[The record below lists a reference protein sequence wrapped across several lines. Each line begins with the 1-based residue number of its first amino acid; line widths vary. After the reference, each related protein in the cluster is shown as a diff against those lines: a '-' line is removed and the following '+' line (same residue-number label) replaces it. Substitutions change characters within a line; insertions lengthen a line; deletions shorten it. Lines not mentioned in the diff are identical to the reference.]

1 MKENFFQN
9 KFALITLLS
18 ACGIVAISMGLRQTF
33 GLFSDFFVKDLQC
46 TITQFGLAI
55 GIQMLMWGMF
65 APIFGAMA
73 DKIGGN
79 KVTIIAFV
87 FMALG
92 IYLLYSGPNT
102 GIFFQINLGLLVGI
116 GLGGTAISVQ
126 IGEVGKHFPNK
137 TRGMAIGIVVAMASI
152 GYFFSPMY
160 TKFALS
166 AFGWE
171 KTLQTFLYFI
181 IFGMIAGIFL
191 FPVKKNKIESPSIK
205 TQEQNNKIT
214 IKEQS
219 IGEALKEAFSH
230 KGFILLTFGFFVCGF
245 NITLVSAH
253 IPGYIQER
261 GFEAWT
267 AFAIL
272 SLIGLFNVFGTLSFG
287 YLSGKYSKKI
297 LLSILYFSR
306 GIVLILFLVL
316 PTSTYVAIG
325 FGILYGYLLLATI
338 PPTNGIISQ
347 VFGTKY
353 LAMLYGVVFFSHQI
367 GSFLGAYLGGYFF
380 DQYGSYDYAFYLSI
394 ALSFF
399 ATVVHLPIDEK
410 PLPRLATT

>member
-1 MKENFFQN
+1 MSQTKFFPS
-9 KFALITLLS
+9 KLALITLLS
-18 ACGIVAISMGLRQTF
+18 ACGIVAVSMGLRQTF
-33 GLFSDFFVKDLQC
+33 GLFSDFFIEDLQC
-46 TITQFGLAI
+46 TVTQFGLAI

-65 APIFGAMA
+65 APIFGALA

-79 KVTIIAFV
+79 KVTIIAFI

-126 IGEVGKHFPNK
+126 IAEVGKHFPNK
-137 TRGMAIGIVVAMASI
+137 TRGLAIGIVVAMASI
-152 GYFFSPMY
+152 GYFFSPIY
-160 TKFALS
+160 TKYALS
-166 AFGWE
+166 TFGWE

-181 IFGMIAGIFL
+181 VFGMLAGIFL
-191 FPVKKNKIESPSIK
+191 FPVKKE
-205 TQEQNNKIT
+205 KIT
-214 IKEQS
+214 GVNTRLNEQTIS
-219 IGEALKEAFSH
+219 EALKEAFSH
-230 KGFILLTFGFFVCGF
+230 KGFILLAFGFFVCGF

-272 SLIGLFNVFGTLSFG
+272 SLIGLFNIFGTLTFG

-306 GIVLILFLVL
+306 GIVLILFLAL
-316 PTSTYVAIG
+316 PTSTYVALG
-325 FGILYGYLLLATI
+325 FGILYGYLWLSTI

-353 LAMLYGVVFFSHQI
+353 LAMLYGLVFFSHQI
-367 GSFLGAYLGGYFF
+367 GSFFGAYLGGYFY
-380 DQYGSYDYAFYLSI
+380 DQYGSYDYAWYLSI
-394 ALSFF
+394 VLSFF

>member
-1 MKENFFQN
+1 MIKEKFFPS
-9 KFALITLLS
+9 KLALITLLS
-18 ACGIVAISMGLRQTF
+18 ACGIVAVSMGLRQTF
-33 GLFSDFFVKDLQC
+33 GLFSDFFVKDLQS
-46 TITQFGLAI
+46 TVTQFGLAI

-102 GIFFQINLGLLVGI
+102 GIFFQINLGLLIGI

-152 GYFFSPMY
+152 GYFFSPLY

-191 FPVKKNKIESPSIK
+191 FPVKKETSTSNNIKIN
-205 TQEQNNKIT
+205 EQT
-214 IKEQS
+214 IS
-219 IGEALKEAFSH
+219 EALKEAFSH
-230 KGFILLTFGFFVCGF
+230 KGFVLLTFGFFVCGF

-272 SLIGLFNVFGTLSFG
+272 SLIGLFNIFGTLSFG

-316 PTSTYVAIG
+316 PTSTYVALG
-325 FGILYGYLLLATI
+325 FGILYGYLWLSTI

-347 VFGTKY
+347 IFGTKY

-367 GSFLGAYLGGYFF
+367 GSFFGAYLGGYFF
-380 DQYGSYDYAFYLSI
+380 DQYGSYNYAWYLSI
-394 ALSFF
+394 GLSFF

>member
-1 MKENFFQN
+1 MTERFFQN
-9 KFALITLLS
+9 KLALITLLS
-18 ACGIVAISMGLRQTF
+18 ACGIVAVSMGLRQTF

-46 TITQFGLAI
+46 TVTQFGLAI

-79 KVTIIAFV
+79 KVSIIAFV

-137 TRGMAIGIVVAMASI
+137 TRGLAIGIVVATASI
-152 GYFFSPMY
+152 GYFFSPIY

-166 AFGWE
+166 EFGWE

-181 IFGMIAGIFL
+181 IFGMIAAIFL
-191 FPVKKNKIESPSIK
+191 FPVKKNIITSSNTK
-205 TQEQNNKIT
+205 TYEQT
-214 IKEQS
+214 IL
-219 IGEALKEAFSH
+219 EALKEAFSH
-230 KGFILLTFGFFVCGF
+230 RGFILLTFGFFVCGF

-261 GFEAWT
+261 GFELWT
-267 AFAIL
+267 AFVIL
-272 SLIGLFNVFGTLSFG
+272 SLIGLFNIFGTLTFG

-316 PTSTYVAIG
+316 PTSTSVALG
-325 FGILYGYLLLATI
+325 FGILYGYLWLSTI

-347 VFGTKY
+347 IFGTKY
-353 LAMLYGVVFFSHQI
+353 LAMLYGIVFFSHQI
-367 GSFLGAYLGGYFF
+367 GSFFGAYLGGYFF
-380 DQYGSYDYAFYLSI
+380 DQYGSYDYAWYLSI

-399 ATVVHLPIDEK
+399 ATIVHLPIDEK

>member
-1 MKENFFQN
+1 MEREKFFRN
-9 KFALITLLS
+9 RLALITLLS
-18 ACGIVAISMGLRQTF
+18 ACGIVAVSMGLRQTF
-33 GLFSDFFVKDLQC
+33 GLFSDFFVRDLE
-46 TITQFGLAI
+46 TTVTEFGLAI
-55 GIQMLMWGMF
+55 GIQMFMWGVF
-65 APIFGAMA
+65 APIFGFMA

-79 KVTIIAFV
+79 KVTIIAFI
-87 FMALG
+87 FFALG
-92 IYLLYSGPNT
+92 IYFLYAGPNT
-102 GIFFQINLGLLVGI
+102 GIFFQINLGLLIGI

-137 TRGMAIGIVVAMASI
+137 TRGLAIGIVVAMASI
-152 GYFFSPMY
+152 GYFFSPLY

-166 AFGWE
+166 EFGWE
-171 KTLQTFLYFI
+171 KTLQTYLYFI
-181 IFGMIAGIFL
+181 LFGIIAGIFL
-191 FPVKKNKIESPSIK
+191 FPVQKNNG
-205 TQEQNNKIT
+205 TNNKI
-214 IKEQS
+214 KVDEQT
-219 IGEALKEAFSH
+219 IGEALKEAFTH
-230 KGFILLTFGFFVCGF
+230 KGFILLAFGFFVCGF

-261 GFEAWT
+261 GFEVWT

-272 SLIGLFNVFGTLSFG
+272 SLIGLFNVLGTLSFG
-287 YLSGKYSKKI
+287 YLSGRYSKKM

-316 PTSTYVAIG
+316 PTSTYVALG
-325 FGILYGYLLLATI
+325 FGILYGYLWLSTI

-353 LAMLYGVVFFSHQI
+353 LAMLYGLVFFSHQI
-367 GSFLGAYLGGYFF
+367 GSFFGAYLGGYFF
-380 DQYGSYDYAFYLSI
+380 DQYGFYDYAWYLSI

-399 ATVVHLPIDEK
+399 ATIVHLPIDEK

>member
-1 MKENFFQN
+1 MTERFFQN
-9 KFALITLLS
+9 KLALITLLS
-18 ACGIVAISMGLRQTF
+18 ACGIVAVSMGLRQTF

-46 TITQFGLAI
+46 TVTQFGLAI

-79 KVTIIAFV
+79 KVSIIAFV

-137 TRGMAIGIVVAMASI
+137 TRGLAIGIVVATASI
-152 GYFFSPMY
+152 GYFFSPIY

-166 AFGWE
+166 EFGWE

-181 IFGMIAGIFL
+181 IFGMIAAIFL
-191 FPVKKNKIESPSIK
+191 FPVKKNIITSSNTK
-205 TQEQNNKIT
+205 TYEQT
-214 IKEQS
+214 IL
-219 IGEALKEAFSH
+219 EALKEAFSH
-230 KGFILLTFGFFVCGF
+230 RGFILLTFGFFVCGF

-261 GFEAWT
+261 GFEPWT
-267 AFAIL
+267 AFVIL
-272 SLIGLFNVFGTLSFG
+272 SLIGLFNIFGTLTFG

-316 PTSTYVAIG
+316 PTSTYVALG
-325 FGILYGYLLLATI
+325 FGILYGYLWLSTI

-347 VFGTKY
+347 IFVTKY
-353 LAMLYGVVFFSHQI
+353 LAMLYGIVFFSHQI
-367 GSFLGAYLGGYFF
+367 GSFFGAYLGGYFF
-380 DQYGSYDYAFYLSI
+380 DQYGSYDYAWYLSI

-399 ATVVHLPIDEK
+399 ATIVHLPIDEK

>member
-1 MKENFFQN
+1 MKENFFPSRT
-9 KFALITLLS
+9 ALITVVS
-18 ACGIVAISMGLRQTF
+18 ACLIVAVSMGLRQTF

-46 TITQFGLAI
+46 TVTQFGLAI

-65 APIFGAMA
+65 APIFGALA

-79 KVTIIAFV
+79 KVTIIAFCFV
-87 FMALG
+87 GLG

-126 IGEVGKHFPNK
+126 IAEVGKHFPNN

-152 GYFFSPMY
+152 GYFFSPIY
-160 TKFALS
+160 TKFALT

-171 KTLQTFLYFI
+171 KTLNTFLYII
-181 IFGMIAGIFL
+181 IFGMIAALFL
-191 FPVKKNKIESPSIK
+191 RGKVKEKKLSND
-205 TQEQNNKIT
+205 IT
-214 IKEQS
+214 TDNQTL
-219 IGEALKEAFSH
+219 GEAVREAFNH

-261 GFEAWT
+261 GFEIWT

-272 SLIGLFNVFGTLSFG
+272 SLIGLFNVFGTLTFG
-287 YLSGKYSKKI
+287 YLSGKYSKKL
-297 LLSILYFSR
+297 LLSILYFAR
-306 GIVLILFLVL
+306 GIVLILFLIL
-316 PTSTYVAIG
+316 PTSTYVALG
-325 FGILYGYLLLATI
+325 FGIFYGYLWLATI

-347 VFGTKY
+347 IFGTKY
-353 LAMLYGVVFFSHQI
+353 LATLYGLVFFSHQI
-367 GSFLGAYLGGYFF
+367 GSFLGAYLGGYFY
-380 DQYGSYDYAFYLSI
+380 DQYGSYDYAWYLSI
-394 ALSFF
+394 GLSFF
-399 ATVVHLPIDEK
+399 ATIVHLPIDEK
-410 PLPRLATT
+410 PLPRLAEI

>member
-1 MKENFFQN
+1 VIKEKFFQN
-9 KFALITLLS
+9 KLALITLLS
-18 ACGIVAISMGLRQTF
+18 ACGVVAVSMGLRQTF

-46 TITQFGLAI
+46 TVTQFGLAI

-65 APIFGAMA
+65 APIFGALA

-79 KVTIIAFV
+79 KVTIIAFL
-87 FMALG
+87 FFALG

-137 TRGMAIGIVVAMASI
+137 TRGLAIGIVVAMASI

-160 TKFALS
+160 TKFALTE
-166 AFGWE
+166 FGWE

-191 FPVKKNKIESPSIK
+191 LPVKKDKIASTNIK
-205 TQEQNNKIT
+205 TDEQT
-214 IKEQS
+214 IPD
-219 IGEALKEAFSH
+219 ALKEAFNH

-261 GFEAWT
+261 GFELWT

-272 SLIGLFNVFGTLSFG
+272 SLIGLFNIFGTLTFG
-287 YLSGKYSKKI
+287 YLSGKYSKKM

-316 PTSTYVAIG
+316 PTSTYVALG
-325 FGILYGYLLLATI
+325 FGILYGYLWLSTI

-353 LAMLYGVVFFSHQI
+353 LAMLYGLVFFSHQI
-367 GSFLGAYLGGYFF
+367 GSFFGAYLGGYFF
-380 DQYGSYDYAFYLSI
+380 DQYGSYDYAWYLSI

-399 ATVVHLPIDEK
+399 ATVIHLPIDEK

>member
-1 MKENFFQN
+1 MIKEKFFPS
-9 KFALITLLS
+9 KLALITLLS
-18 ACGIVAISMGLRQTF
+18 ACGIVAVSMGLRQTF

-46 TITQFGLAI
+46 TVTQFGLAI

-102 GIFFQINLGLLVGI
+102 GIFFQINLGLLIGI

-137 TRGMAIGIVVAMASI
+137 TRGLAIGIVVAMASI
-152 GYFFSPMY
+152 GYFFSPLY

-191 FPVKKNKIESPSIK
+191 FPVKKETSTSNNIKIN
-205 TQEQNNKIT
+205 EQT
-214 IKEQS
+214 IS
-219 IGEALKEAFSH
+219 EALKEAFSH
-230 KGFILLTFGFFVCGF
+230 KGFVLLTFGFFVCGF

-272 SLIGLFNVFGTLSFG
+272 SLIGLFNIFGTLSFG

-316 PTSTYVAIG
+316 PTSTYVALG
-325 FGILYGYLLLATI
+325 FGIIYGYLWLSTI

-353 LAMLYGVVFFSHQI
+353 LSMLYGLVFFSHQI
-367 GSFLGAYLGGYFF
+367 GSFFGAYLGGYFF
-380 DQYGSYDYAFYLSI
+380 DRYGSYDYAWYLSI

>member
-1 MKENFFQN
+1 MIKEKFFPS
-9 KFALITLLS
+9 KLALITLLS
-18 ACGIVAISMGLRQTF
+18 ACGIVAVSMGIRQTF
-33 GLFSDFFVKDLQC
+33 GLFSDFFVKDLQS
-46 TITQFGLAI
+46 TVTEFGLAI
-55 GIQMLMWGMF
+55 GMQMLMWGMF
-65 APIFGAMA
+65 APIFGVMA

-92 IYLLYSGPNT
+92 IYLLYSGPNS
-102 GIFFQINLGLLVGI
+102 GIFFQINLGLLIGI

-137 TRGMAIGIVVAMASI
+137 TRGLAIGIVVAMASI
-152 GYFFSPMY
+152 GYFFSPLY
-160 TKFALS
+160 TKFALT

-191 FPVKKNKIESPSIK
+191 FPVKKETSTSNNIKIN
-205 TQEQNNKIT
+205 EQTIT
-214 IKEQS
+214 
-219 IGEALKEAFSH
+219 EALKEAFSH
-230 KGFILLTFGFFVCGF
+230 KGFVLLTFGFFVCGF

-272 SLIGLFNVFGTLSFG
+272 SLIGLFNIFGTLSFG

-316 PTSTYVAIG
+316 PTSTYVALG
-325 FGILYGYLLLATI
+325 FGIIYGYLWLSTI

-353 LAMLYGVVFFSHQI
+353 LSMLYGLVFFSHQI
-367 GSFLGAYLGGYFF
+367 GSFFGAYLGGYFF
-380 DQYGSYDYAFYLSI
+380 DQYGSYNYAWYLSI

>member
-1 MKENFFQN
+1 MIKEKFFPN
-9 KFALITLLS
+9 KLALITLLS
-18 ACGIVAISMGLRQTF
+18 ACGVVAISMGLRQTF
-33 GLFSDFFVKDLQC
+33 GLFSDFFVKDLQS
-46 TITQFGLAI
+46 TVTQFGLAI

-137 TRGMAIGIVVAMASI
+137 TRGLAIGIVVAMASI
-152 GYFFSPMY
+152 GYFFSPLY

-191 FPVKKNKIESPSIK
+191 FPVKKEKSTSDGIKIN
-205 TQEQNNKIT
+205 EQT
-214 IKEQS
+214 IP
-219 IGEALKEAFSH
+219 EALKEAFSH
-230 KGFILLTFGFFVCGF
+230 KGFILLSFGFFVCGF

-272 SLIGLFNVFGTLSFG
+272 SLIGLFNIFGTLSFG

-316 PTSTYVAIG
+316 PTSTYVALG
-325 FGILYGYLLLATI
+325 FGILYGYLWLSTI

-353 LAMLYGVVFFSHQI
+353 LAMLYGLVFFSHQI
-367 GSFLGAYLGGYFF
+367 GSFFGAYLGGYFF
-380 DQYGSYDYAFYLSI
+380 DQYGSYDYAWYLSI

>member
-1 MKENFFQN
+1 MSQTKFFPS
-9 KFALITLLS
+9 KLALITLLS
-18 ACGIVAISMGLRQTF
+18 ACGIVAVSMGLRQTF

-46 TITQFGLAI
+46 TVTQFGLAI

-79 KVTIIAFV
+79 KVTIIAFI

-126 IGEVGKHFPNK
+126 IAEVGKHFPNK
-137 TRGMAIGIVVAMASI
+137 TRGLAIGIVVAMASI

-160 TKFALS
+160 TKYALS
-166 AFGWE
+166 TFGWE

-181 IFGMIAGIFL
+181 VFGMLAGIFL
-191 FPVKKNKIESPSIK
+191 FPVKKE
-205 TQEQNNKIT
+205 KIT
-214 IKEQS
+214 GANTRLNEQTIS
-219 IGEALKEAFSH
+219 EALKEAFSH
-230 KGFILLTFGFFVCGF
+230 KGFILLAFGFFVCGF

-272 SLIGLFNVFGTLSFG
+272 SLIGLFNIFGTLSFG

-316 PTSTYVAIG
+316 PTSTYVALG
-325 FGILYGYLLLATI
+325 FGILYGYLWLSTI

-353 LAMLYGVVFFSHQI
+353 LAMLYGLVFFSHQI
-367 GSFLGAYLGGYFF
+367 GSFFGAYLGGYFY
-380 DQYGSYDYAFYLSI
+380 DQYGSYDYAWYLSI
-394 ALSFF
+394 VLSFF

>member
-1 MKENFFQN
+1 MKEKFFQN
-9 KFALITLLS
+9 KLALITLLS
-18 ACGIVAISMGLRQTF
+18 ACGIVAVSMGLRQTF

-46 TITQFGLAI
+46 TVTQFGLAI
-55 GIQMLMWGMF
+55 GIQMLIWGMF

-92 IYLLYSGPNT
+92 IYLLSSGPNT

-191 FPVKKNKIESPSIK
+191 FPVKKDKIVSATTK
-205 TQEQNNKIT
+205 TAEQT
-214 IKEQS
+214 IP
-219 IGEALKEAFSH
+219 EALKEAFNH
-230 KGFILLTFGFFVCGF
+230 RGFMLLTFGFFVCGF

-261 GFEAWT
+261 GFELWT

-272 SLIGLFNVFGTLSFG
+272 SLIGLFNIFGTLTFG
-287 YLSGKYSKKI
+287 YLSGKYSKKM

-316 PTSTYVAIG
+316 PTSTYVALG
-325 FGILYGYLLLATI
+325 FGILYGYLWLSTI

-353 LAMLYGVVFFSHQI
+353 LAMLYGLVFFSHQI
-367 GSFLGAYLGGYFF
+367 GSFFGAYLGGYFF
-380 DQYGSYDYAFYLSI
+380 DQYGSYDYAWYLSI
-394 ALSFF
+394 VLSFF
-399 ATVVHLPIDEK
+399 ATIIHLPIDER

>member
-1 MKENFFQN
+1 MIKEKFFPN
-9 KFALITLLS
+9 KLALITLLS
-18 ACGIVAISMGLRQTF
+18 ACGVVAISMGLRQTF
-33 GLFSDFFVKDLQC
+33 GLFSDFFVKDLQS
-46 TITQFGLAI
+46 TVTQFGLAI

-102 GIFFQINLGLLVGI
+102 GIFFQINIGLLVGI

-137 TRGMAIGIVVAMASI
+137 TRGLAIGIVVAMASI
-152 GYFFSPMY
+152 GYFFSPLY

-191 FPVKKNKIESPSIK
+191 FPVKKEKSTSDGIKIN
-205 TQEQNNKIT
+205 EQT
-214 IKEQS
+214 IP
-219 IGEALKEAFSH
+219 EALKEAFSH
-230 KGFILLTFGFFVCGF
+230 KGFILLSFGFFVCGF

-272 SLIGLFNVFGTLSFG
+272 SLIGLFNIFGTLSFG

-316 PTSTYVAIG
+316 PTSTYVALG
-325 FGILYGYLLLATI
+325 FGILYGYLWLSTI

-347 VFGTKY
+347 IFGTKY

-367 GSFLGAYLGGYFF
+367 GSFFGAYLGGYFF
-380 DQYGSYDYAFYLSI
+380 DQYGSYNYAWYLSI
-394 ALSFF
+394 GLSFF

>member
-1 MKENFFQN
+1 MTERFFQN
-9 KFALITLLS
+9 KLALITLLS
-18 ACGIVAISMGLRQTF
+18 ACGIVAVSMGLRQTF

-46 TITQFGLAI
+46 TVTQFGLAI

-79 KVTIIAFV
+79 KVSIIAFV

-137 TRGMAIGIVVAMASI
+137 TRGLAIGIVVATASI
-152 GYFFSPMY
+152 GYFFSPIY

-166 AFGWE
+166 EFGWE

-181 IFGMIAGIFL
+181 IFGMNAAIFL
-191 FPVKKNKIESPSIK
+191 FPVKKNIITSSNTK
-205 TQEQNNKIT
+205 TYEQT
-214 IKEQS
+214 IL
-219 IGEALKEAFSH
+219 EALKEAFSH
-230 KGFILLTFGFFVCGF
+230 RGFILLTFGFFVCGF

-261 GFEAWT
+261 GFEPWT
-267 AFAIL
+267 AFVIL
-272 SLIGLFNVFGTLSFG
+272 SLIGLFNIFGTLTFG

-316 PTSTYVAIG
+316 PTSTYVALG
-325 FGILYGYLLLATI
+325 FGILYGYLWLSTI

-347 VFGTKY
+347 IFGTKY
-353 LAMLYGVVFFSHQI
+353 LAMLYGIVFFSHQI
-367 GSFLGAYLGGYFF
+367 GSFFGAYLGGYFF
-380 DQYGSYDYAFYLSI
+380 DQYGSYDYAWYLSI

-399 ATVVHLPIDEK
+399 ATIVHLPIDEK

>member
-1 MKENFFQN
+1 MKEKFFQN
-9 KFALITLLS
+9 KLALITLLS
-18 ACGIVAISMGLRQTF
+18 ACGIVAVSMGLRQTF
-33 GLFSDFFVKDLQC
+33 GLFSDFFVQDLQC
-46 TITQFGLAI
+46 TITEFGLAI

-92 IYLLYSGPNT
+92 IYLLSSGPNT
-102 GIFFQINLGLLVGI
+102 GIFFQINLGLLIGI

-137 TRGMAIGIVVAMASI
+137 TRGLAIGIVVAMASI

-171 KTLQTFLYFI
+171 KTLQTYLYFI
-181 IFGMIAGIFL
+181 IFGMIAAIFL
-191 FPVKKNKIESPSIK
+191 FPVKKEENNKSYINKLK
-205 TQEQNNKIT
+205 TQT
-214 IKEQS
+214 IP
-219 IGEALKEAFSH
+219 EALKEAFSH
-230 KGFILLTFGFFVCGF
+230 KGFILLILGFFVCGF

-253 IPGYIQER
+253 IPGYIQQR

-267 AFAIL
+267 SYAIL

-297 LLSILYFSR
+297 LLSILYFAR
-306 GIVLILFLVL
+306 GVVLILFLIL

-325 FGILYGYLLLATI
+325 FGILYGYLWLATI

-347 VFGTKY
+347 VFGTQY
-353 LAMLYGVVFFSHQI
+353 LAMLYGMVFFSHQI

-380 DQYGSYDYAFYLSI
+380 DQYGSYDYAWYLSI

-399 ATVVHLPIDEK
+399 ATLVHLPIDEK
-410 PLPRLATT
+410 PVMRLSTT

>member
-1 MKENFFQN
+1 MIKEKFFHS
-9 KFALITLLS
+9 KLALITLLS
-18 ACGIVAISMGLRQTF
+18 ACGIVAVSMGLRQTF
-33 GLFSDFFVKDLQC
+33 GLFSDFFVRDLQC
-46 TITQFGLAI
+46 TVTQFGLAI

-65 APIFGAMA
+65 APIFGAMS

-87 FMALG
+87 FFALG

-137 TRGMAIGIVVAMASI
+137 TRGLAIGIVVAMASI

-160 TKFALS
+160 TKYALT

-191 FPVKKNKIESPSIK
+191 FPVRK
-205 TQEQNNKIT
+205 
-214 IKEQS
+214 IKETSDKEMIQKKQT
-219 IGEALKEAFSH
+219 IGEALKEAFNH

-261 GFEAWT
+261 GFETWT

-316 PTSTYVAIG
+316 PTSSYVALG
-325 FGILYGYLLLATI
+325 FGILYGFLWLSTI

-380 DQYGSYDYAFYLSI
+380 DNYGSYDYAFYLSI
-394 ALSFF
+394 ILSFL
-399 ATVVHLPIDEK
+399 ATLVHLPIDER
-410 PLPRLATT
+410 PLPRFATT

>member
-1 MKENFFQN
+1 MKEKFFQN
-9 KFALITLLS
+9 RIALVTLLS
-18 ACGIVAISMGLRQTF
+18 ACGIVAVSMGLRQTF

-55 GIQMLMWGMF
+55 GLQMLMWGMF

-79 KVTIIAFV
+79 KVTIIAFA

-137 TRGMAIGIVVAMASI
+137 TRGLAIGIVVAMASI
-152 GYFFSPMY
+152 GYFFSPLY

-166 AFGWE
+166 EFGWE
-171 KTLQTFLYFI
+171 KTLQTYLYFI

-191 FPVKKNKIESPSIK
+191 FPVKKDKNTSGKVIVD
-205 TQEQNNKIT
+205 EQT
-214 IKEQS
+214 IP
-219 IGEALKEAFSH
+219 EALKEAFTH
-230 KGFILLTFGFFVCGF
+230 RGFILLTLGFFVCGF

-261 GFEAWT
+261 GFEVWT

-272 SLIGLFNVFGTLSFG
+272 SLIGLFNIFGTLSFG

-306 GIVLILFLVL
+306 GIVLILFLFL
-316 PTSTYVAIG
+316 PTSTYVALG
-325 FGILYGYLLLATI
+325 FGIIYGFLWLSTI
-338 PPTNGIISQ
+338 PPTNGIVSQ
-347 VFGTKY
+347 IFGTKY

-380 DQYGSYDYAFYLSI
+380 DKYGSYDYAFYLSI
-394 ALSFF
+394 GLSFF
-399 ATVVHLPIDEK
+399 ATLVHLPIDEK
-410 PLPRLATT
+410 PVMRISVV

>member
-1 MKENFFQN
+1 MIKEKFFQS
-9 KFALITLLS
+9 KLALITLLS
-18 ACGIVAISMGLRQTF
+18 ACGVVAISMGLRQTF
-33 GLFSDFFVKDLQC
+33 GLFSDFFVNDLQC
-46 TITQFGLAI
+46 DRITQFGLAI

-137 TRGMAIGIVVAMASI
+137 TRGLAIGIVVAMASI
-152 GYFFSPMY
+152 GYFFSPLY

-191 FPVKKNKIESPSIK
+191 FPVKKDND
-205 TQEQNNKIT
+205 N
-214 IKEQS
+214 
-219 IGEALKEAFSH
+219 
-230 KGFILLTFGFFVCGF
+230 
-245 NITLVSAH
+245 
-253 IPGYIQER
+253 
-261 GFEAWT
+261 
-267 AFAIL
+267 
-272 SLIGLFNVFGTLSFG
+272 
-287 YLSGKYSKKI
+287 
-297 LLSILYFSR
+297 
-306 GIVLILFLVL
+306 
-316 PTSTYVAIG
+316 
-325 FGILYGYLLLATI
+325 
-338 PPTNGIISQ
+338 Q
-347 VFGTKY
+347 V
-353 LAMLYGVVFFSHQI
+353 
-367 GSFLGAYLGGYFF
+367 
-380 DQYGSYDYAFYLSI
+380 
-394 ALSFF
+394 
-399 ATVVHLPIDEK
+399 
-410 PLPRLATT
+410 R

>member
-1 MKENFFQN
+1 VIKEKFFPSTL
-9 KFALITLLS
+9 ALITLLS
-18 ACGIVAISMGLRQTF
+18 ACGIVAVSMGLRQTF
-33 GLFSDFFVKDLQC
+33 GLFSDFFVKDLQS
-46 TITQFGLAI
+46 TVTEFGLAI

-102 GIFFQINLGLLVGI
+102 GIFFQINLGLLIGI

-137 TRGMAIGIVVAMASI
+137 TRGLAIGIVVAMASI
-152 GYFFSPMY
+152 GYFFSPLY
-160 TKFALS
+160 TKFALT

-191 FPVKKNKIESPSIK
+191 FPVKKETSTSNNIKIN
-205 TQEQNNKIT
+205 EQT
-214 IKEQS
+214 IP
-219 IGEALKEAFSH
+219 EALKEAFSH
-230 KGFILLTFGFFVCGF
+230 KGFVLLTFGFFVCGF

-272 SLIGLFNVFGTLSFG
+272 SLIGLFNIFGTLSFG

-316 PTSTYVAIG
+316 PTSTYVALG
-325 FGILYGYLLLATI
+325 FGIIYGYLWLSTI

-353 LAMLYGVVFFSHQI
+353 LSMLYGLVFFSHQI
-367 GSFLGAYLGGYFF
+367 GSFFGAYLGGYFF
-380 DQYGSYDYAFYLSI
+380 DQYGSYDYAWYLSI

>member
-1 MKENFFQN
+1 MEKEKFFRN
-9 KFALITLLS
+9 RLALITLLS
-18 ACGIVAISMGLRQTF
+18 ACGIVAVSMGLRQTF
-33 GLFSDFFVKDLQC
+33 GLFSDFFVRDLQA
-46 TITQFGLAI
+46 TVTEFGLAI
-55 GIQMLMWGMF
+55 GIQMLMWGVF

-79 KVTIIAFV
+79 KVTIIAFI
-87 FMALG
+87 FFALG
-92 IYLLYSGPNT
+92 IYFLYAGPNT
-102 GIFFQINLGLLVGI
+102 GIFFQINLGLLIGI

-137 TRGMAIGIVVAMASI
+137 TRGLAIGIVVAMASI
-152 GYFFSPMY
+152 GYFFSPLY

-166 AFGWE
+166 EFGWE
-171 KTLQTFLYFI
+171 KTLQTYLYFI
-181 IFGMIAGIFL
+181 FFGIVAGIFL
-191 FPVKKNKIESPSIK
+191 FPVKKNNG
-205 TQEQNNKIT
+205 TNNKI
-214 IKEQS
+214 KVDEQT
-219 IGEALKEAFSH
+219 IGEALKEAFNH
-230 KGFILLTFGFFVCGF
+230 KGFILLAFGFFVCGF
-245 NITLVSAH
+245 NITLVAAH

-272 SLIGLFNVFGTLSFG
+272 SLIGLFNVFGTLTFG

-306 GIVLILFLVL
+306 AIIMITFLLL
-316 PTSTYVAIG
+316 PPSTYVALG
-325 FGILYGYLLLATI
+325 FGMVFGFLWLATI

-347 VFGTKY
+347 IFGTKY

-380 DQYGSYDYAFYLSI
+380 DQYGSYDYAFYVSI
-394 ALSFF
+394 GLAFF
-399 ATVVHLPIDEK
+399 ATLVHLPIDEK
-410 PLPRLATT
+410 PVMRLSSTQEV

>member
-1 MKENFFQN
+1 MIKEKFFPN
-9 KFALITLLS
+9 KLALITLLS
-18 ACGIVAISMGLRQTF
+18 ACGVVAISMGLRQTF
-33 GLFSDFFVKDLQC
+33 GLFSDFFVKDLQS
-46 TITQFGLAI
+46 TVTQFGLAI

-102 GIFFQINLGLLVGI
+102 GIFFTINLGLLVGI

-126 IGEVGKHFPNK
+126 IGEVGKHFTNK
-137 TRGMAIGIVVAMASI
+137 TRGLAIGIVVAMASI
-152 GYFFSPMY
+152 GYFFSPLY

-191 FPVKKNKIESPSIK
+191 FPVKKEKSTSDGIKIN
-205 TQEQNNKIT
+205 EQT
-214 IKEQS
+214 IP
-219 IGEALKEAFSH
+219 EALKEAFSH
-230 KGFILLTFGFFVCGF
+230 KGFILLSFGFFVCGF

-272 SLIGLFNVFGTLSFG
+272 SLIGLFNIFGTLSFG

-316 PTSTYVAIG
+316 PTSTYVALG
-325 FGILYGYLLLATI
+325 FGILYGYLWLSTI

-353 LAMLYGVVFFSHQI
+353 LAMLYGLVFFSHQI
-367 GSFLGAYLGGYFF
+367 GSFFGAYLGGYFY
-380 DQYGSYDYAFYLSI
+380 DQYGSYDYAWYLSI

-399 ATVVHLPIDEK
+399 ATIVHLPIDEK
-410 PLPRLATT
+410 PLPRLATA

>member
-1 MKENFFQN
+1 MIKEKFFPN
-9 KFALITLLS
+9 KLALITLLS
-18 ACGIVAISMGLRQTF
+18 ACGVVAISMGLRQTF
-33 GLFSDFFVKDLQC
+33 GLFSDFFVKDLQS
-46 TITQFGLAI
+46 TVTQFGLAI

-137 TRGMAIGIVVAMASI
+137 TRGLAIGIVVAMASI
-152 GYFFSPMY
+152 GYFFSPLY

-191 FPVKKNKIESPSIK
+191 FPVKKEKSTSDGIKIN
-205 TQEQNNKIT
+205 EQT
-214 IKEQS
+214 IP
-219 IGEALKEAFSH
+219 EALKEAFSH
-230 KGFILLTFGFFVCGF
+230 KGFILLSFGFFVCGF

-272 SLIGLFNVFGTLSFG
+272 SLIGLFNIFGTLSFG

-297 LLSILYFSR
+297 LLSILYFAR

-316 PTSTYVAIG
+316 PTSTYVALG
-325 FGILYGYLLLATI
+325 FGILYGYLWLSTI

-353 LAMLYGVVFFSHQI
+353 LAMLYGLVFFSHQI
-367 GSFLGAYLGGYFF
+367 GSFFGAFLGGYFF
-380 DQYGSYDYAFYLSI
+380 DQYGSYDYAWYLSI
-394 ALSFF
+394 GLSFF
-399 ATVVHLPIDEK
+399 ATLVHLPIDEK
-410 PLPRLATT
+410 PLLRLSTT

>member
-1 MKENFFQN
+1 MIKEKFFPSTL
-9 KFALITLLS
+9 ALITLLS
-18 ACGIVAISMGLRQTF
+18 ACGIVAISMGIRQTF
-33 GLFSDFFVKDLQC
+33 GLFSDVFVKDLQS
-46 TITQFGLAI
+46 TVTQFGLAI
-55 GIQMLMWGMF
+55 GIQMLLWGMF

-137 TRGMAIGIVVAMASI
+137 TRGLAIGIVVAMASI
-152 GYFFSPMY
+152 GYFFSPLY
-160 TKFALS
+160 TKFALT

-191 FPVKKNKIESPSIK
+191 FPVKKETSTSNNIKIN
-205 TQEQNNKIT
+205 EQT
-214 IKEQS
+214 IS
-219 IGEALKEAFSH
+219 EALKEAFSH
-230 KGFILLTFGFFVCGF
+230 KGFVLLTFGFFVCGF

-272 SLIGLFNVFGTLSFG
+272 SLIGLFNIFGTLSFG

-316 PTSTYVAIG
+316 PTSTYVALG
-325 FGILYGYLLLATI
+325 FGIIYGYLWLSTI

-353 LAMLYGVVFFSHQI
+353 LSMLYGLVFFSHQI
-367 GSFLGAYLGGYFF
+367 GSFFGAYLGGYFF
-380 DQYGSYDYAFYLSI
+380 DQYGSYDYAWYLSI

>member
-1 MKENFFQN
+1 MKEKFFQN
-9 KFALITLLS
+9 KLALITLLS
-18 ACGIVAISMGLRQTF
+18 ACGIVAVSMGLRQTF
-33 GLFSDFFVKDLQC
+33 GLFSDFFVRDLEC
-46 TITQFGLAI
+46 TVTQFGLAI

-137 TRGMAIGIVVAMASI
+137 TRGLAIGIVVAMASI

-191 FPVKKNKIESPSIK
+191 FPVKKE
-205 TQEQNNKIT
+205 KIT
-214 IKEQS
+214 SDTVKKNEQT
-219 IGEALKEAFSH
+219 IPEALKEAFNH
-230 KGFILLTFGFFVCGF
+230 RGFILLTFGFFVCGF

-261 GFEAWT
+261 GFELWT

-272 SLIGLFNVFGTLSFG
+272 SLIGLFNIFGTLTFG

-316 PTSTYVAIG
+316 PTSTYVALG
-325 FGILYGYLLLATI
+325 FGILYGYLWLSTI

-353 LAMLYGVVFFSHQI
+353 LAMLYGLVFFSHQI
-367 GSFLGAYLGGYFF
+367 GSFFGAYLGGYFY
-380 DQYGSYDYAFYLSI
+380 DQYGSYDYAWYLSI
-394 ALSFF
+394 VLSFF

-410 PLPRLATT
+410 PLPILATT

>member
-1 MKENFFQN
+1 MKEKFFQN
-9 KFALITLLS
+9 KLALITLLS
-18 ACGIVAISMGLRQTF
+18 ACGIVAVSMGLRQTF

-55 GIQMLMWGMF
+55 GIQMLIWGMF
-65 APIFGAMA
+65 APIFGAIA

-79 KVTIIAFV
+79 KVTIIAFL
-87 FMALG
+87 FFALG

-102 GIFFQINLGLLVGI
+102 GIFFQINLGLLIGI

-126 IGEVGKHFPNK
+126 IGEVGRHFPNK
-137 TRGMAIGIVVAMASI
+137 TRSMAVGIVVAMASI

-166 AFGWE
+166 SFGWE
-171 KTLQTFLYFI
+171 KTLQSFLFFI
-181 IFGMIAGIFL
+181 VFGMIIAIFL
-191 FPVKKNKIESPSIK
+191 FPVKKEKNLIDKSKS
-205 TQEQNNKIT
+205 
-214 IKEQS
+214 KEQT
-219 IGEALKEAFSH
+219 IPEALKEAFNH

-253 IPGYIQER
+253 VPGYIQER

-272 SLIGLFNVFGTLSFG
+272 SLIGLFNVFGTLTFG
-287 YLSGKYSKKI
+287 YLSGKFSKKI

-316 PTSTYVAIG
+316 PTSSYVALG
-325 FGILYGYLLLATI
+325 FGMLYGYLWLSTI
-338 PPTNGIISQ
+338 PPTSGIIAQ
-347 VFGTKY
+347 VFGTQY
-353 LAMLYGVVFFSHQI
+353 SSMLYGVVFFSHQI
-367 GSFLGAYLGGYFF
+367 GSFFGAYLGGYFF
-380 DQYGSYDYAFYLSI
+380 DQYGSYDYAWYLSI
-394 ALSFF
+394 GLSFL
-399 ATVVHLPIDEK
+399 ATIVHLPIDEK

>member
-1 MKENFFQN
+1 MIKEKFFPSTL
-9 KFALITLLS
+9 ALITLLS
-18 ACGIVAISMGLRQTF
+18 ACGIVAISMGIRQTF
-33 GLFSDFFVKDLQC
+33 GLFSDFFVKDLQS
-46 TITQFGLAI
+46 TATQFGLAI
-55 GIQMLMWGMF
+55 GIQMLFWGMF

-102 GIFFQINLGLLVGI
+102 GIFFHINLGLLVGI

-152 GYFFSPMY
+152 GYFFSPLY

-181 IFGMIAGIFL
+181 IFGMVAGIFL
-191 FPVKKNKIESPSIK
+191 FPVKKEKSTSSNIKIN
-205 TQEQNNKIT
+205 EQT
-214 IKEQS
+214 IF
-219 IGEALKEAFSH
+219 EALREAFSH
-230 KGFILLTFGFFVCGF
+230 KGFVLLTFGFFVCGF

-272 SLIGLFNVFGTLSFG
+272 SLIGLFNIFGTLSFG
-287 YLSGKYSKKI
+287 YFSGKYSKKI

-316 PTSTYVAIG
+316 PTSTYVALG
-325 FGILYGYLLLATI
+325 FGILYGYLWLSTI

-347 VFGTKY
+347 IFGTKY

-367 GSFLGAYLGGYFF
+367 GSFFGAYLGGYFF
-380 DQYGSYDYAFYLSI
+380 DQYGSYNYAWYLSI
-394 ALSFF
+394 GLSFF

>member
-1 MKENFFQN
+1 VELLRFPWVFVKLLVCF
-9 KFALITLLS
+9 LI
-18 ACGIVAISMGLRQTF
+18 
-33 GLFSDFFVKDLQC
+33 FFVKDLQC
-46 TITQFGLAI
+46 TVTQFGLAI

-79 KVTIIAFV
+79 KVTIIAFL
-87 FMALG
+87 FFALG

-137 TRGMAIGIVVAMASI
+137 TRGLAIGIVVAMASI
-152 GYFFSPMY
+152 GYFFSPLY

-166 AFGWE
+166 EFGWE

-191 FPVKKNKIESPSIK
+191 FPVKKDKIASANIEMH
-205 TQEQNNKIT
+205 EQT
-214 IKEQS
+214 IS
-219 IGEALKEAFSH
+219 EALKEAFSH

-261 GFEAWT
+261 GFELWT

-272 SLIGLFNVFGTLSFG
+272 SLIGLFNIFGTLTFG

-316 PTSTYVAIG
+316 PTSTYVALG
-325 FGILYGYLLLATI
+325 FGILYGYLWLSTI

-353 LAMLYGVVFFSHQI
+353 LAMLYGLVFFSHQI
-367 GSFLGAYLGGYFF
+367 GSFFGAYLGGYFF
-380 DQYGSYDYAFYLSI
+380 DQYGSYDYAWYLSI

-399 ATVVHLPIDEK
+399 ATIVHLPIDEK
-410 PLPRLATT
+410 PLPRLARI

>member
-1 MKENFFQN
+1 MTERFFQN
-9 KFALITLLS
+9 KLALITLLS
-18 ACGIVAISMGLRQTF
+18 ACGIVAVSMGLRQTF

-46 TITQFGLAI
+46 TVTQFGLAI

-79 KVTIIAFV
+79 KVSIIAFV

-137 TRGMAIGIVVAMASI
+137 TRGLAIGIVVATASI
-152 GYFFSPMY
+152 GYFFSPIY

-166 AFGWE
+166 EFGWE

-181 IFGMIAGIFL
+181 IFGMIAAIFL
-191 FPVKKNKIESPSIK
+191 FPVKKNIITSSNTK
-205 TQEQNNKIT
+205 TYEQT
-214 IKEQS
+214 IL
-219 IGEALKEAFSH
+219 EALKEAFSH
-230 KGFILLTFGFFVCGF
+230 RGFILLTFGFFVCGF

-261 GFEAWT
+261 GFELWT
-267 AFAIL
+267 AFVIL
-272 SLIGLFNVFGTLSFG
+272 SLIGLFNIFGTLTFG

-316 PTSTYVAIG
+316 PTSTYVALG
-325 FGILYGYLLLATI
+325 FGILYGYLWLSTI

-347 VFGTKY
+347 IFGTKY
-353 LAMLYGVVFFSHQI
+353 LAMLYGIVFFSHQI
-367 GSFLGAYLGGYFF
+367 GSFFGAYLGGYFF
-380 DQYGSYDYAFYLSI
+380 DQYGSYDYAWYLSI

-399 ATVVHLPIDEK
+399 ATIVHLPIDEK
-410 PLPRLATT
+410 PLPRLAAT

>member
-1 MKENFFQN
+1 VIKEKFFPS
-9 KFALITLLS
+9 KLALITLLS
-18 ACGIVAISMGLRQTF
+18 ACGIVAVSMGLRQTF
-33 GLFSDFFVKDLQC
+33 GLFSDFFVKDLQS
-46 TITQFGLAI
+46 TVTQFGLAI

-102 GIFFQINLGLLVGI
+102 GIFFQINLGLLIGI

-137 TRGMAIGIVVAMASI
+137 TRGLAIGIVVAMASI
-152 GYFFSPMY
+152 GYFFSPLY
-160 TKFALS
+160 TKFALT

-191 FPVKKNKIESPSIK
+191 FPVKKETSTSNNIKIN
-205 TQEQNNKIT
+205 EQT
-214 IKEQS
+214 IS
-219 IGEALKEAFSH
+219 EALKEAFSH
-230 KGFILLTFGFFVCGF
+230 KGFVLLTFGFFVCGF

-272 SLIGLFNVFGTLSFG
+272 SLIGLFNIFGTLSFG

-316 PTSTYVAIG
+316 PTSTYVALG
-325 FGILYGYLLLATI
+325 FGIIYGYLWLSTI

-353 LAMLYGVVFFSHQI
+353 LSMLYGLVFFSHQI
-367 GSFLGAYLGGYFF
+367 GSFFGAYLGGYFF
-380 DQYGSYDYAFYLSI
+380 DQYGSYDYAWYLSI

>member
-1 MKENFFQN
+1 MSQTKFFPS
-9 KFALITLLS
+9 KLALITLLS
-18 ACGIVAISMGLRQTF
+18 ACGIVAVSMGLRQTF
-33 GLFSDFFVKDLQC
+33 GLFSDFFIEDLQC
-46 TITQFGLAI
+46 TVTQFGLAI

-65 APIFGAMA
+65 APIFGALA

-79 KVTIIAFV
+79 KVTIIAFI

-126 IGEVGKHFPNK
+126 IAEVGKHFPNK
-137 TRGMAIGIVVAMASI
+137 TRGLAIGIVVAMASI

-160 TKFALS
+160 TKYALS
-166 AFGWE
+166 TFGWE

-181 IFGMIAGIFL
+181 VFGMLAGIFL
-191 FPVKKNKIESPSIK
+191 FPVKKE
-205 TQEQNNKIT
+205 KIT
-214 IKEQS
+214 GVNTRLNEQT
-219 IGEALKEAFSH
+219 IPEALKEAFSH

-272 SLIGLFNVFGTLSFG
+272 SLIGLFNIFGTLTFG

-306 GIVLILFLVL
+306 GIVLILFLAL
-316 PTSTYVAIG
+316 PTSTYVALG
-325 FGILYGYLLLATI
+325 FGILYGYLWLSTI

-353 LAMLYGVVFFSHQI
+353 LAMLYGLVFFSHQI
-367 GSFLGAYLGGYFF
+367 GSFFGAYLGGYFY
-380 DQYGSYDYAFYLSI
+380 DQYGSYDYAWYLSI
-394 ALSFF
+394 VLSFF

>member
-1 MKENFFQN
+1 MKEKFFQN
-9 KFALITLLS
+9 KLALITLLS
-18 ACGIVAISMGLRQTF
+18 ACGVVAISMGLRQTF

-79 KVTIIAFV
+79 KVTIVAFV

-102 GIFFQINLGLLVGI
+102 GVFFQINLGLLVGI

-137 TRGMAIGIVVAMASI
+137 TRGLAIGIVVAMASI

-160 TKFALS
+160 TKFALT

-191 FPVKKNKIESPSIK
+191 FPVKKEKSISGDIK
-205 TQEQNNKIT
+205 VT
-214 IKEQS
+214 KEQT
-219 IGEALKEAFSH
+219 IPEALKEAFNH
-230 KGFILLTFGFFVCGF
+230 KGFILLTLGFFVCGF

-261 GFEAWT
+261 GFELWT

-272 SLIGLFNVFGTLSFG
+272 SLIGLFNIFGTLSFG
-287 YLSGKYSKKI
+287 YLSGKYSKKM

-316 PTSTYVAIG
+316 PTSTYVALG
-325 FGILYGYLLLATI
+325 FGILYGYLWLSTI

-353 LAMLYGVVFFSHQI
+353 LAMLYGLVFFSHQI
-367 GSFLGAYLGGYFF
+367 GSFFGAYLGGYFF
-380 DQYGSYDYAFYLSI
+380 DQYGSYDYAWYLSI
-394 ALSFF
+394 ALSFL

>member
-1 MKENFFQN
+1 VIKEKFFPSTL
-9 KFALITLLS
+9 ALITLLS
-18 ACGIVAISMGLRQTF
+18 ACGIVAISMGIRQTF
-33 GLFSDFFVKDLQC
+33 GLFSDFFVKDLQS
-46 TITQFGLAI
+46 TATQFGLAI
-55 GIQMLMWGMF
+55 GIQMLFWGMF

-102 GIFFQINLGLLVGI
+102 GIFFHINLGLLVGI

-152 GYFFSPMY
+152 GYFFSPLY

-181 IFGMIAGIFL
+181 IFGMVAGIFL
-191 FPVKKNKIESPSIK
+191 FPVKKEKSTSNNIKIN
-205 TQEQNNKIT
+205 EQT
-214 IKEQS
+214 IF
-219 IGEALKEAFSH
+219 EALREALSH
-230 KGFILLTFGFFVCGF
+230 KGFVLLTFGFFVCGF

-272 SLIGLFNVFGTLSFG
+272 SLIGLFNIFGTLSFG

-316 PTSTYVAIG
+316 PTSTYVALG
-325 FGILYGYLLLATI
+325 FGILYGYLWLSTI

-367 GSFLGAYLGGYFF
+367 GSFFGAYLGGYFF
-380 DQYGSYDYAFYLSI
+380 DQYGSYDYAWYLSI

>member
-1 MKENFFQN
+1 MTERFFQN
-9 KFALITLLS
+9 KLALITLLS
-18 ACGIVAISMGLRQTF
+18 ACGIVAVSMGLRQTF

-46 TITQFGLAI
+46 TVTQFGLAI

-79 KVTIIAFV
+79 KVSIIAFV

-137 TRGMAIGIVVAMASI
+137 TRGLAIGIVVAMASI
-152 GYFFSPMY
+152 GYFFSPIY

-166 AFGWE
+166 EFGWE

-181 IFGMIAGIFL
+181 IFGMIAAIFL
-191 FPVKKNKIESPSIK
+191 FPVKKDIITNSNTK
-205 TQEQNNKIT
+205 THEQT
-214 IKEQS
+214 IP
-219 IGEALKEAFSH
+219 EALKEAFSH
-230 KGFILLTFGFFVCGF
+230 RGFILLTFGFFVCGF

-261 GFEAWT
+261 GFELWT
-267 AFAIL
+267 AFVIL
-272 SLIGLFNVFGTLSFG
+272 SLIGLFNIFGTLTFG

-316 PTSTYVAIG
+316 PTSTYVALG
-325 FGILYGYLLLATI
+325 FGILYGYLWLSTI

-347 VFGTKY
+347 IFGTKY
-353 LAMLYGVVFFSHQI
+353 LAMLYGIVFFSHQI
-367 GSFLGAYLGGYFF
+367 GSFFGAYLGGYFF
-380 DQYGSYDYAFYLSI
+380 DQYGSYDYAWYLSI

-399 ATVVHLPIDEK
+399 ATIVHLPIDEK